1 MKLDSLNDFALM
13 QMTAP
18 LRMAL
23 EVRAPWEHG
32 AGLAAQPLLAML
44 PKGDGHPVLV
54 LPLMFGNDLS
64 TLPLRSFLDARG
76 YAASAWDLGVN
87 LGPRAGVF
95 DACLGR
101 LRALRESHGRPV
113 SLIGWSL
120 GGLFARALA
129 LEAPDDVRL
138 VISLGTPI
146 SGDPS
151 PAQIWRLY
159 EQVTGDPMGLPPH
172 LSGSARPLPV
182 PSTSIYSRS
191 DGIVPWQSS
200 VAPTAPQ
207 AESIEVESSHLGLGA
222 HPLTLFAIADRLAQP
237 PGQWHPFERTGL
249 RSWLYRDPARDGWF

>member
-1 MKLDSLNDFALM
+1 
-13 QMTAP
+13 
-18 LRMAL
+18 
-23 EVRAPWEHG
+23 
-32 AGLAAQPLLAML
+32 
-44 PKGDGHPVLV
+44 
-54 LPLMFGNDLS
+54 MFGNDLS

-151 PAQIWRLY
+151 PAQSRLY
-159 EQVTGDPMGLPPH
+159 EHVTGDPMGLPPH
-172 LSGSARPLPV
+172 LSGSARSLPV

-207 AESIEVESSHLGLGA
+207 AESIEVESSHLGLGSHRSRCSPSPTDLPA
-222 HPLTLFAIADRLAQP
+222 APAVD
-237 PGQWHPFERTGL
+237 PFERTGL
-249 RSWLYRDPARDGWF
+249 RSWLYRDPARDGWFRAAFALAAVPGRPR

>member
-1 MKLDSLNDFALM
+1 MKLDSLNDFVLM

-23 EVRAPWEHG
+23 EARAPWEHG

-64 TLPLRSFLDARG
+64 TVPLRSFLDARG

-120 GGLFARALA
+120 GGLFAFTIHSVFLARGREEFRAPVSLFILWA
-129 LEAPDDVRL
+129 TLWRRL
-138 VISLGTPI
+138 WS
-146 SGDPS
+146 
-151 PAQIWRLY
+151 R
-159 EQVTGDPMGLPPH
+159 
-172 LSGSARPLPV
+172 GS
-182 PSTSIYSRS
+182 
-191 DGIVPWQSS
+191 
-200 VAPTAPQ
+200 
-207 AESIEVESSHLGLGA
+207 
-222 HPLTLFAIADRLAQP
+222 
-237 PGQWHPFERTGL
+237 
-249 RSWLYRDPARDGWF
+249 

>member
-1 MKLDSLNDFALM
+1 MKLDSLNDFVQR

-18 LRMAL
+18 LRFAL
-23 EVRAPWEHG
+23 EARAPWEHG
-32 AGLAAQPLLAML
+32 AALAAQPLLAML

-64 TLPLRSFLDARG
+64 TLGLRGFLKARG

-87 LGPRAGVF
+87 LGPRSGVF
-95 DACLGR
+95 DACLER
-101 LRALRESHGRPV
+101 LRALRARHGRPV

-146 SGDPS
+146 SADPAPS
-151 PAQIWRLY
+151 QVWRLY
-159 EQVTGDPMGLPPH
+159 EQITGDPMGLPSH
-172 LSGSARPLPV
+172 LADLAQPLPV
-182 PSTSIYSRS
+182 PSTSIFSRS
-191 DGIVPWQSS
+191 DGIVPWQDSIQP
-200 VAPTAPQ
+200 AAPQ

-222 HPLTLFAIADRLAQP
+222 HPLTLLAIADRLALP
-237 PGQWHPFERTGL
+237 PGQWRPFERNGL
-249 RSWLYRDPARDGWF
+249 KSWLYRDPARDGWI